1 MNISKR
7 LSQIFN
13 SSKFIPFDDSSKL
26 VLMSDCHRGDGSW
39 SDNFLKN
46 QNIYF
51 AALNHYYKEGY
62 TYIELG
68 DGDELWENDK
78 MSEIIKTHSN
88 VFWLLSKFFKE
99 NRLYFI
105 YGNHDMV
112 KKDEK
117 YVKDNL
123 YQYFKERNREYM
135 CLFQGIKV
143 HEGLVLNYEVTGDKI
158 LLIHGH
164 QGDIIND
171 GLWKVGRFLVRYLWN
186 PLENIG
192 VNDPTSTAKN
202 YDKKEDVENRFI
214 RWVMKEKHMLIAG
227 HTHRPRF
234 PRVGEAL
241 YFNDG
246 SCVHPRC
253 ITAIEISNGNIT
265 LVKWLVKTRR
275 DNTLFIGRE
284 VLAGPN
290 KLKDYFNSNKNIL

>member
-51 AALNHYYKEGY
+51 ADLNHYYKEGY

>member
-105 YGNHDMV
+105 YGNHDMA

-192 VNDPTSTAKN
+192 VNNPTSTAKN

>member
-7 LSQIFN
+7 LSKVFN
-13 SSKFIPFDDSSKL
+13 NSKSISFNDSSKL

-51 AALNHYYKEGY
+51 AALNYYYKESY

-68 DGDELWENDK
+68 DGDELWENSK

-88 VFWLLSKFFKE
+88 AFWLLSKFFKE

-123 YQYFKERNREYM
+123 YKCFKERDREYT
-135 CLFQGIKV
+135 CLFEGIEI

-164 QGDIIND
+164 QGDIIN
-171 GLWKVGRFLVRYLWN
+171 
-186 PLENIG
+186 I
-192 VNDPTSTAKN
+192 
-202 YDKKEDVENRFI
+202 
-214 RWVMKEKHMLIAG
+214 
-227 HTHRPRF
+227 
-234 PRVGEAL
+234 
-241 YFNDG
+241 
-246 SCVHPRC
+246 
-253 ITAIEISNGNIT
+253 
-265 LVKWLVKTRR
+265 
-275 DNTLFIGRE
+275 
-284 VLAGPN
+284 
-290 KLKDYFNSNKNIL
+290 KLLQL

>member
-105 YGNHDMV
+105 YGNHDMA

-214 RWVMKEKHMLIAG
+214 RWIMKEKHMLIAG
-227 HTHRPRF
+227 HTHRSRF

>member
-112 KKDEK
+112 KKYEK

>member
-1 MNISKR
+1 MNILKRISK
-7 LSQIFN
+7 IFE
-13 SSKFIPFDDSSKL
+13 SAEEISFDDSSKF

-51 AALNHYYKEGY
+51 AALNYYYKEDY

-68 DGDELWENDK
+68 DGDELWENSK
-78 MSEIIKTHSN
+78 ISEIIKVHSDA
-88 VFWLLSKFFKE
+88 FKFLSKFFKE
-99 NRLYFI
+99 NRLHFI

-112 KKDEK
+112 KKNEK
-117 YVKDNL
+117 YVKNNL
-123 YQYFKERNREYM
+123 YKCFKEREKKYIS
-135 CLFQGIKV
+135 LFEGVKV
-143 HEGLVLNYEVTGDKI
+143 HEGLILKYKVTGDKI

-164 QGDIIND
+164 QGDLIND
-171 GLWKVGRFLVRYLWN
+171 EFWKLGRFLVRYLWK

-192 VNDPTSTAKN
+192 VNDPTSTARN
-202 YDKKEDVENRFI
+202 YDKKEDAEKRLT
-214 RWVMKEKHMLIAG
+214 RWIMKEKHMLIAG

-234 PRVGEAL
+234 PKVGEKL

-253 ITAIEISNGNIT
+253 ITAIEIINGNIT
-265 LVKWLVKTRR
+265 LVKWQVKTRR

-284 VLAGPN
+284 VLVGPN
-290 KLKDYFNSNKNIL
+290 KLIDYFNTNKI